1 MTRGAAA
8 GDPLPRL
15 VRMSAEPEARRA
27 AEGADPLTPPGGDP
41 AAVAERA
48 PERPADPRGTRTPV
62 AIDDEPTRRIHH
74 PGDLLQAVLSAV
86 GVVLVMVLATWAHG
100 TTEGVSEDVQGFASF
115 LQRFLFVP
123 VALLEGLV
131 LLVAPLA
138 VVTELAIRRLGRQVL
153 DSLVAAVVAIAMNS
167 LVLWLVTTL
176 DVPELQLGLSARP
189 RGALVVTLPAY
200 VAIVAALL
208 TVSGPRQRFRTVRWS
223 WNLVW
228 LAMGVAVITGS
239 LSLTGAVVSLL
250 LGRAAGL
257 VVKYASGVR
266 AEQAYG
272 SALVAGIR
280 HAGFDPVRLRRVGD
294 DEDDEDDPVDA
305 TARAVVRAADHRVY
319 AMTTSDGRELDV
331 VVLDG
336 DRQVVGMLARL
347 WRSIRLRG
355 IEGRTIVSLRQAAE
369 RRALMLYA
377 ANAAGVSS
385 TRLLGLAEAEDSVV
399 FVQERIPAAVPLGDL
414 PEDRL
419 TDELLRTLWEE
430 LNTAHAA
437 GLAHRNLTSDTILVD
452 DSGERPRVLLT
463 TWELGDIASSSLA
476 RRIDVTQLV
485 ALLAVRVGA
494 QRALASAVASLPESD
509 VEAIGPLLQ
518 TITLPRRTRDEI
530 RQSRRSGHHAIAA
543 LREALVQRIPE
554 ADVEPQQLTRFGL
567 RTILTIFVPIIAV
580 IYVVTTIN
588 IEQISEAI
596 ADSDWRWAVVAFA
609 LGLLT
614 LLGAALA
621 LVAFSPVR
629 LSLWRA
635 TLVQTAATF
644 VALAAPAGI
653 GPAAL
658 NLRMLTRRGVS
669 ASLAAATVALVQ
681 VSQFIVTLALLLVL
695 TLVSGRQDTTLTIS
709 PTMLVVIGA
718 VVALVAAAL
727 LVPRVRQLAIAR
739 IMPIVRQTWPRL
751 LATLSQPSR
760 LALAFGGNL
769 LMTLGF
775 ILAFDA
781 CLAAFGQDA
790 SLIQVAI
797 VYLAGNTAGAL
808 VPTPGGMGTVEVALA
823 ATLSAVTGINTGVAT
838 YIAVLFRVA
847 TYWLRIPIGWVA
859 MRYLQRTGEL

>member
-1 MTRGAAA
+1 MGGRP
-8 GDPLPRL
+8 PLPRL

-27 AEGADPLTPPGGDP
+27 AEGAEPLTPPADDAPGPALPAGGTDDGTVD
-41 AAVAERA
+41 AV
-48 PERPADPRGTRTPV
+48 DRGTTRTPV
-62 AIDDEPTRRIHH
+62 EVDDAPSRRIHH

-100 TTEGVSEDVQGFASF
+100 TTEGVSEDVQGFASI
-115 LQRFLFVP
+115 LQGFLFVP

-131 LLVAPLA
+131 LLVVPLA
-138 VVTELAIRRLGRQVL
+138 VVAELAMRRLGRQVL
-153 DSLVAAVVAIAMNS
+153 DALVAAVVAVALNS

-176 DVPELQLGLSARP
+176 DVEQLQLGLSARP
-189 RGALVVTLPAY
+189 RGSLVVTLPAY

-223 WNLVW
+223 WNLLW
-228 LAMGVAVITGS
+228 LAMGVAVITGT
-239 LSLTGAVVSLL
+239 LSLTGAVASLL

-257 VVKYASGVR
+257 AVRYASGVR

-272 SALVAGIR
+272 SALVAGVR
-280 HAGFDPVRLRRVGD
+280 HAGFDPVRLRRIEE
-294 DEDDEDDPVDA
+294 DEEDEPADA
-305 TARAVVRAADHRVY
+305 AARAVVRATDHRVY
-319 AMTTSDGRELDV
+319 AMTTADGRELDV

-377 ANAAGVSS
+377 ADAAGVSS

-399 FVQERIPAAVPLGDL
+399 FVQEPAPRAVTLGEL

-419 TDELLRTLWEE
+419 TDALLRTLWEE

-452 DSGERPRVLLT
+452 DSGDRPRVLLT

-494 QRALASAVASLPESD
+494 ERALASAVASLLEAD

-530 RQSRRSGHHAIAA
+530 RQARRSGHHAIAR
-543 LREALVQRIPE
+543 LREALVERIPE

-567 RTILTIFVPIIAV
+567 RTILTIFVPIVAV

-609 LGLLT
+609 LGLVT
-614 LLGAALA
+614 LVGAALA
-621 LVAFSPVR
+621 FVAFSPVR

-669 ASLAAATVALVQ
+669 GSLAAATVALVQ

-727 LVPRVRQLAIAR
+727 LVPRVRQLAVAR

-838 YIAVLFRVA
+838 YVAVLFRVA

-859 MRYLQRTGEL
+859 MRYLQKTGEL